1 MRSGVQSWPWS
12 TVLLPGQT
20 WSTWSN
26 QQVSANTD
34 ADLYG
39 RDLVRAV
46 IDVKWDSFA
55 RAFLL
60 MQVCVEL

>member
-1 MRSGVQSWPWS
+1 MSS
-12 TVLLPGQT
+12 
-20 WSTWSN
+20 
-26 QQVSANTD
+26 NTD

-46 IDVKWDSFA
+46 IDVKWESYA

-60 MQVCVEL
+60 MQARAPHAGGGGHGCACLLVWWW